1 MKKELNKY
9 LSSLSEKELVKEV
22 KKLYDKFADV
32 KKYYEMEL
40 GDNSEKILA
49 EYKAKIEKEYFPKR
63 GFGRARNSVSRKV
76 VLDFKKIAIHQKD
89 VVELLLY
96 RVEMMLKFTNN
107 YGDIDEP
114 FYNSLESSFAQ
125 ACEIIAKEQLRPYFK
140 VYCEELVRSAS
151 GFGWGVH
158 DSMSYDYHEHVSDE
172 YE

>member
-9 LSSLSEKELVKEV
+9 LSSLSEKELIKEV
-22 KKLYDKFADV
+22 KKLYDKFGDV

-49 EYKAKIEKEYFPKR
+49 EYKAKIKKEYFPTR
-63 GFGRARNSVSRKV
+63 GYGRARNSVSRKV

-96 RVEMMLKFTNN
+96 RVEMMLKFTNA

-114 FYNSLESSFAQ
+114 F
-125 ACEIIAKEQLRPYFK
+125 
-140 VYCEELVRSAS
+140 
-151 GFGWGVH
+151 
-158 DSMSYDYHEHVSDE
+158 
-172 YE
+172 